1 MSESTPEYYN
11 KKLGGVKADPY
22 RICKLY
28 GIAGGPH
35 EHITKKMLRG
45 VNKDDGINTEL
56 DLIRVVRGQL
66 DRWEEMIKED
76 QGNKVN
82 DELESMK
89 YKFDLTPRFVMPYA
103 PYSTS

>member
-11 KKLGGVKADPY
+11 KTFKGAKIDPY

-28 GIAGGPH
+28 GISGGPH

-66 DRWEEMIKED
+66 DRWEEMIKEEH
-76 QGNKVN
+76 QEALLY
-82 DELESMK
+82 DEEGMK
-89 YKFDLTPRFVMPYA
+89 IHY
-103 PYSTS
+103 

>member
-1 MSESTPEYYN
+1 MSEPTPTYY
-11 KKLGGVKADPY
+11 KKMLGGVKADPY

-28 GIAGGPH
+28 GINGGPH

-76 QGNKVN
+76 QISAPKFSLHFPGCSC
-82 DELESMK
+82 ELCFE
-89 YKFDLTPRFVMPYA
+89 
-103 PYSTS
+103 

>member
-1 MSESTPEYYN
+1 MSDSTPDYYN

-35 EHITKKMLRG
+35 EHITKKCLRG

-56 DLIRVVRGQL
+56 DLIKVLRGQL

-76 QGNKVN
+76 EAEEKPKEYRIGEITGIPQGTHFSFSLSN
-82 DELESMK
+82 D
-89 YKFDLTPRFVMPYA
+89 
-103 PYSTS
+103 